1 MRAHKAIRAAE
12 LLMQN
17 CNEGGCEGAGEPCVF
32 WDDDLLQCSLMN
44 VRSPGHFPMEEIRE
58 RIRRRAQ
65 ERPAE
70 TRTAASDL
78 PRRSRLDMVAE
89 RFVLED

>member
-1 MRAHKAIRAAE
+1 MWTHKALRSAE
-12 LLMQN
+12 LLMQH
-17 CNEGGCEGAGEPCVF
+17 CNETGCGSGDEPCDF
-32 WDDDLLQCSLMN
+32 WDDDLRQCSLMA
-44 VRSPGHFPMEEIRE
+44 VCSPGHFPMEEIRE